1 MAEAQGG
8 LAELVALPEHE
19 FWTAHLPL
27 SEAIERVGPISGHQ
41 QITDAYLVALAIA
54 NGGILATFDRGV
66 LGLRGAKGFV
76 ELITS

>member
-8 LAELVALPEHE
+8 LADLVALPEHE
-19 FWTAHLPL
+19 FWIAHLQL
-27 SEAIERVGPISGHQ
+27 LEAVERVGPISGHQ
-41 QITDAYLVALAIA
+41 QITDAYLVAIAIS

-66 LGLRGAKGFV
+66 LGLRGAKGNV